1 MSSPASTSDYAA
13 LDHAELIDRLAH
25 LEQSLQPQKTDLEQ
39 ANQRLRERNA
49 MLEERVRWFEQQL
62 FGRSSERRIDEQINP
77 YQRLLFNE
85 AEALAEAEPVADEP
99 QVEIPAH
106 SRKKRGRRKL
116 PADLPRVDVIHDLP
130 EAERFCHHD
139 GQPLQCI
146 GEQISEQLDYIPAR
160 VQVLRHIRR
169 QYACPGCDGC
179 LKLAAKPDQM
189 LSKSNASPSLLAHI
203 VTAKYVDGLPLHRQE
218 KQFVRLGI
226 DLGRASMANWM
237 IKLGQGVVPLINLL
251 DERIRAGPLIHCD
264 ETPVQVLNSPG
275 SDRHWMWVRAGGP
288 PGEPI
293 VLFDHDPSRGTAVP
307 RRLLAEF
314 DGILMTDG
322 YEPYDA
328 VARAGSLI
336 HAGCLAHVRRYF
348 TDAQRAA
355 GDKPD
360 GHAARVLDDIKAL
373 YRIER
378 ELRQRE
384 AGDAEILAT
393 RAEHSRPIV
402 AALKARLESLAPEV
416 VPKSLLGKA
425 VHYALGQWPKLVR
438 FLDHAV
444 IPLDNNRAENAIRPF
459 VMGRKAWLFA
469 ATPNGAVASARLY
482 SLVETAKAN
491 GLEPHAYLT
500 HLFHELPKAATV
512 QDIEALLPWNP
523 KAVISNPA

>member
-25 LEQSLQPQKTDLEQ
+25 LEQSLQQQNIDLER

-49 MLEERVRWFEQQL
+49 MLEERVRWFEQQV
-62 FGRSSERRIDEQINP
+62 FGRSSERRTGEEINP
-77 YQRLLFNE
+77 HQRLLFNE
-85 AEALAEAEPVADEP
+85 AEALADAEPLADEP
-99 QVEIPAH
+99 RVEIPAH
-106 SRKKRGRRKL
+106 TRNKRGRKKL
-116 PADLPRVDVIHDLP
+116 PADLLRVDVIHDLP
-130 EAERFCHHD
+130 EDERFCHHD

-146 GEQISEQLDYIPAR
+146 GEEVSEQLDYIPAR
-160 VQVLRHIRR
+160 VRVLRHIRR
-169 QYACPGCDGC
+169 KYACPGCDSC
-179 LKLAAKPDQM
+179 LKLAAKPEQM
-189 LSKSNASPSLLAHI
+189 LPKSNASPALLAHI

-218 KQFVRLGI
+218 KQFARLGI

-237 IKLGQGVVPLINLL
+237 IKLGQGVVPLTNLL

-264 ETPVQVLNSPG
+264 ETPVQVLNSAG
-275 SDRHWMWVRAGGP
+275 GDGHWMWVRAGGP
-288 PGEPI
+288 PGEPM

-307 RRLLAEF
+307 KRLLTDF
-314 DGILMTDG
+314 TGILLTDG

-336 HAGCLAHVRRYF
+336 HAGCWAHVRRYF
-348 TDAQRAA
+348 NDAQRS
-355 GDKPD
+355 GGKTD

-378 ELRQRE
+378 ELRQGQ
-384 AGDAEILAT
+384 ADDAEILAT
-393 RAEHSRPIV
+393 RAEHSRPMV
-402 AALKARLESLAPEV
+402 EKLKARLDALSPEV

-500 HLFHELPKAATV
+500 HLFNELPKAKTV
-512 QDIEALLPWNP
+512 EEIEALLPWNV
-523 KAVISNPA
+523 KAVIPNPA

>member
-1 MSSPASTSDYAA
+1 MSSPASTGDYAA
-13 LDHAELIDRLAH
+13 LDHAELVDRLTH
-25 LEQSLQPQKTDLEQ
+25 LEAQFDQETT
-39 ANQRLRERNA
+39 RLRERNA
-49 MLEERVRWFEQQL
+49 MLEERVRWFEQQV
-62 FGRSSERRIDEQINP
+62 FGRSSERGTGEEINP
-77 YQRLLFNE
+77 HQRLLFNE
-85 AEALAEAEPVADEP
+85 AEALADTEPVADEP
-99 QVEIPAH
+99 HVEIPAH
-106 SRKKRGRRKL
+106 TRKKRGRKKL

-139 GQPLQCI
+139 GQPLHCI
-146 GEQISEQLDYIPAR
+146 GEEVSEQLDYIPAR
-160 VQVLRHIRR
+160 VRVLRHIRR
-169 QYACPGCDGC
+169 KYACPGCDGC
-179 LKLAAKPDQM
+179 LKLAARPAQM
-189 LSKSNASPSLLAHI
+189 LPKSNASPALLAHI
-203 VTAKYVDGLPLHRQE
+203 VTAKYVDGLPLHRQQ
-218 KQFVRLGI
+218 KQFARLGI

-264 ETPVQVLNSPG
+264 ETPVQVLNSAG
-275 SDRHWMWVRAGGP
+275 GDRHWMWVRAGGP
-288 PGEPI
+288 PGEPT

-307 RRLLAEF
+307 KRLLADF
-314 DGILMTDG
+314 SGILLTDG

-328 VARAGSLI
+328 AVRAGSLT
-336 HAGCLAHVRRYF
+336 HAGCWAHVRRYF
-348 TDAQRAA
+348 NDAQRS
-355 GDKPD
+355 GGGKTD
-360 GHAARVLDDIKAL
+360 GHAARVLEDIKAL

-378 ELRQRE
+378 ALRQGQ
-384 AGDAEILAT
+384 ADDAEILAT

-402 AALKARLESLAPEV
+402 DDLKARLEALAPEV

-491 GLEPHAYLT
+491 GIEPHAYLT
-500 HLFHELPKAATV
+500 HLFNELPKATTV
-512 QDIEALLPWNP
+512 EEVEALLPWNA

>member
-1 MSSPASTSDYAA
+1 MSSPASTGDYAD
-13 LDHAELIDRLAH
+13 LDHAELVDRLAH
-25 LEQSLQPQKTDLEQ
+25 LEAQFKEETT
-39 ANQRLRERNA
+39 RLRERNA

-62 FGRSSERRIDEQINP
+62 FGRSSEKHGCEQP
-77 YQRLLFNE
+77 DPRQRLLFNE
-85 AEALAEAEPVADEP
+85 AEALAEAAPVVDEP
-99 QVEIPAH
+99 QVQIPAH

-116 PADLPRVDVIHDLP
+116 PADLPRVEVIHDLP
-130 EAERFCHHD
+130 EAERFCDHD

-146 GEQISEQLDYIPAR
+146 GEEVSEQLDYIPAR
-160 VQVLRHIRR
+160 VRVLRHIRR
-169 QYACPGCDGC
+169 RYACPGCDGC
-179 LKLAAKPDQM
+179 LKLAAKPEQM
-189 LSKSNASPSLLAHI
+189 LPKSNASPSLLAHI
-203 VTAKYVDGLPLHRQE
+203 VTAKYVDGLPLHRQQ
-218 KQFVRLGI
+218 KQFARLGI

-275 SDRHWMWVRAGGP
+275 GDGHWMWVRAGGP
-288 PGEPI
+288 PGEAM

-307 RRLLAEF
+307 KRLLAEF
-314 DGILMTDG
+314 TGILLTDG

-328 VARAGSLI
+328 AARAGELT
-336 HAGCLAHVRRYF
+336 HAGCWAHVRRYF
-348 TDAQRAA
+348 NDARRS
-355 GDKPD
+355 GGKTD

-378 ELRQRE
+378 GLRQRE

-402 AALKARLESLAPEV
+402 AALKARLEALAPEV

-491 GLEPHAYLT
+491 GVEPHAYLT
-500 HLFHELPKAATV
+500 HLFQELPKAKTAGE
-512 QDIEALLPWNP
+512 IEALLPWNAE
-523 KAVISNPA
+523 AVITTQA

>member
-1 MSSPASTSDYAA
+1 MSSPSSTHDYTT
-13 LDHAELIDRLAH
+13 LDHAELVDHLAH
-25 LEQSLQPQKTDLEQ
+25 VEAQFNEETT
-39 ANQRLRERNA
+39 RLRERNA

-62 FGRSSERRIDEQINP
+62 FGRSSEKQGSEQVDP
-77 YQRLLFNE
+77 RQRLLFNE
-85 AEALAEAEPVADEP
+85 AEALAEAAPLTDEP
-99 QVEIPAH
+99 QVQIPAH

-130 EAERFCHHD
+130 EAERFCHYD

-146 GEQISEQLDYIPAR
+146 GEEVSEQLDYIPAR
-160 VQVLRHIRR
+160 VRVLRHIRR
-169 QYACPGCDGC
+169 QYACPGCDDC
-179 LKLAAKPDQM
+179 LKLAAKPEQM
-189 LSKSNASPSLLAHI
+189 LPKSNASPGLLAHI
-203 VTAKYVDGLPLHRQE
+203 VTAKYVDGLPLHRQQ
-218 KQFVRLGI
+218 KQFARLGI
-226 DLGRASMANWM
+226 DLGRASLANWM

-264 ETPVQVLNSPG
+264 ETPVQVLNSASG
-275 SDRHWMWVRAGGP
+275 DRHWMWVRAGGP
-288 PGEPI
+288 PGEPM

-307 RRLLAEF
+307 KRLLSDF
-314 DGILMTDG
+314 TGILLTDG

-328 VARAGSLI
+328 VARARSLI
-336 HAGCLAHVRRYF
+336 HAGCWAHVRRYF
-348 TDAQRAA
+348 NDAQRS
-355 GDKPD
+355 GGKTDS
-360 GHAARVLDDIKAL
+360 HAARVLDDIKAL

-378 ELRQRE
+378 GLRQRE
-384 AGDAEILAT
+384 ADDTEVLAT

-402 AALKARLESLAPEV
+402 EKLKARLDALAPEV

-425 VHYALGQWPKLVR
+425 VHYALGQWPKLTQ

-500 HLFHELPKAATV
+500 HLFNELPKAKTV
-512 QDIEALLPWNP
+512 EEIEALLPWHA
-523 KAVISNPA
+523 KAAISNPA